1 MQKLTTDTL
10 FYYFSRFLVRLA
22 LPIYLRKLCVS
33 NFDKLPKGA
42 PLLLASNH
50 PDSFFDAVVI
60 GSVLEQPIHTLT
72 RGDVFRKKAAA
83 FWLRQINLIPVF
95 RGSEGRQY
103 VKNHDVTAQE
113 SHDALKQG
121 DAVVVFSEGICVNE
135 WRLRP
140 LGKGTARMAYKIWYG
155 DDALQSMKVIP
166 TGLNYENFHGP
177 GKRVLLNFGEAIAAD
192 DIETSPLEYEKWLR
206 EFNDILDR
214 KMNAEILTIPADLP
228 KAEQQ
233 RQLNAFFDK
242 CATPKA
248 KSNPLLGALGWIG
261 RVIHLPLYSFLEKK
275 AAKLTARSVFYDSVL
290 FGMLLYL
297 YPVIVALLSIIVAVF
312 AGWQIGLGL
321 FVGLPL
327 LAWVGSKY

>member
-1 MQKLTTDTL
+1 M

-22 LPIYLRKLCVS
+22 LPIYLRKLCVV

-121 DAVVVFSEGICVNE
+121 DGS
-135 WRLRP
+135 RP
-140 LGKGTARMAYKIWYG
+140 IG
-155 DDALQSMKVIP
+155 
-166 TGLNYENFHGP
+166 
-177 GKRVLLNFGEAIAAD
+177 AI
-192 DIETSPLEYEKWLR
+192 
-206 EFNDILDR
+206 
-214 KMNAEILTIPADLP
+214 
-228 KAEQQ
+228 
-233 RQLNAFFDK
+233 
-242 CATPKA
+242 
-248 KSNPLLGALGWIG
+248 
-261 RVIHLPLYSFLEKK
+261 
-275 AAKLTARSVFYDSVL
+275 
-290 FGMLLYL
+290 
-297 YPVIVALLSIIVAVF
+297 
-312 AGWQIGLGL
+312 
-321 FVGLPL
+321 
-327 LAWVGSKY
+327 

>member
-1 MQKLTTDTL
+1 M

-22 LPIYLRKLCVS
+22 LPIYLRKLCVV

-113 SHDALKQG
+113 SHDALKKG

-166 TGLNYENFHGP
+166 TGLNYENFRGP
-177 GKRVLLNFGEAIAAD
+177 GKRVSLNFGEAIAAD
-192 DIETSPLEYEKWLR
+192 DIQTNPLEYEKWLR

-214 KMNAEILTIPADLP
+214 KMNAEILTIPADAP
-228 KAEQQ
+228 KAEQL
-233 RQLNAFFDK
+233 RQLNAFFDQ

-248 KSNPLLGALGWIG
+248 KSNPLLAAIGWIG
-261 RVIHLPLYSFLEKK
+261 RTVHSPLYSFFEGK

-297 YPVIVALLSIIVAVF
+297 YPVIVGLLSIIVAVF
-312 AGWQIGLGL
+312 AGWQVGLGL
-321 FVGLPL
+321 FVALPL
-327 LAWVGSKY
+327 LAWIGSKH

>member
-1 MQKLTTDTL
+1 M
-10 FYYFSRFLVRLA
+10 FYFFSRFLVRLA
-22 LPIYLRKLCVS
+22 LPIYLRKLCVVH
-33 NFDKLPKGA
+33 FDRLPKGS

-113 SHDALKQG
+113 SHDALKKG

-155 DDALQSMKVIP
+155 DDALRSMKVIP
-166 TGLNYENFHGP
+166 TGLNYENFRGP
-177 GKRVLLNFGEAIAAD
+177 GKRVSLNFGEAIAAD
-192 DIETSPLEYEKWLR
+192 DIQTSPQEYEKWLR

-214 KMNAEILTIPADLP
+214 KMNAEILTIADEAP
-228 KAEQQ
+228 KAERE
-233 RQLNAFFDK
+233 RQLSEFFDK
-242 CATPKA
+242 CAPSGKN
-248 KSNPLLGALGWIG
+248 KKPLLWAIGWIG
-261 RVIHLPLYSFLEKK
+261 RMIHLPLYSFFESK

-297 YPVIVALLSIIVAVF
+297 YPVIVVLLAIIVAVF
-312 AGWQIGLGL
+312 TGWQVGFGV